1 MITQNVTFFGAF
13 LAGFLSFLSPCILP
27 LIPSYIAF
35 ISGVSLLDAQQ
46 GKIKILSLI
55 LPAIFFVLG
64 FSTVFIGLGAV
75 ASSIGN
81 FLFLKSDLF
90 AKIGGGIIIILSLI
104 TAGVI
109 NLPFLKYEQKFRF
122 SKSPV
127 GFLGAFLVGIVF
139 AFGWSPCVGP
149 ILAAILAFASQQ
161 DTIGQGVNLLIVYSA
176 GLAIPF
182 LIVPFILNPFIKI
195 MSKMGKYLIIVEIIS
210 GKLLLTMG
218 ILLSFGILK
227 EFTGTMGG
235 LSIISILTLIIFIL
249 IIVTQII
256 LLVRF
261 VNNRFARGI
270 YEFSWKTRLLSIISL
285 FVVDIVGIG
294 LIYFLGVIIPTPV
307 EYVIMG

>member
-109 NLPFLKYEQKFRF
+109 NLPFLKYEQKFRLT
-122 SKSPV
+122 KSPV

-161 DTIGQGVNLLIVYSA
+161 DTVGQGVNLLIAYSA

-182 LIVPFILNPFIKI
+182 LVVPFILNPFIKI
-195 MSKMGKYLIIVEIIS
+195 VSKMGKYLIVVEIIS

-218 ILLSFGILK
+218 ILLSFGVLK
-227 EFTGTMGG
+227 EFTGTMGE
-235 LSIISILTLIIFIL
+235 LSIVSILTLIIFVL
-249 IIVTQII
+249 IIIAQII

-261 VNNRFARGI
+261 VNNKFAKVI
-270 YEFSWKTRLLSIISL
+270 HEFSWKTRLLLIIGL
-285 FVVDIVGIG
+285 FVVDIIGIG
-294 LIYFLGVIIPTPV
+294 LIYLLGVIIPTPV